1 MYNVHK
7 SRQTM
12 VVIFSSEEARNKARK
27 DLEAKYGD
35 VRMSITTTDA
45 CDANRLIVNATDSL
59 MYDAMVRDS
68 IAELGGTIIPKS

>member
-12 VVIFSSEEARNKARK
+12 VVIFSSEEARKE
-27 DLEAKYGD
+27 LEAKYGD
-35 VRMSITTTDA
+35 VRMSINTTDA